1 MYSLNDLQAIV
12 EKSFGELQLPIEPRN
27 LYDPISYTLSLGGKR
42 VRPILCLMS
51 TNLFSDIVD
60 KAVKPA
66 IALEIFHNFTL
77 IHDDIMDN
85 ADVRRGK
92 PTVHKKWNP
101 NVAILSGDAAIIVAY
116 KYVAQTDPM
125 LLPEILKVFN
135 ATALEVCDG
144 QQFDMEYEKLP
155 VVTEDDYLRMIELKT
170 SVLLAAAAKIGA
182 ILGGAS
188 LQDAERLYNFGRNLG
203 LAFQL
208 QDDLLDTYGDPK
220 VFGKAIGGDII
231 SNKKTFLMINA
242 LKLATQPSQVALQ
255 KLLKNEEIAP
265 EEKIALVKA
274 IYDEVGVKE
283 ITQKKIDF
291 YYKLALAEITKIS
304 VREERKEAILSYAEK
319 IMGRKS

>member
-27 LYDPISYTLSLGGKR
+27 LYEPISYTLSLGGKR

-51 TNLFSDIVD
+51 ANLFSDIVD

-116 KYVAQTDPM
+116 KYVAQTDPA

-255 KLLKNEEIAP
+255 KILKNEAIAP
-265 EEKIALVKA
+265 EEKIASVKA

-283 ITQKKIDF
+283 ITEKKIDF
-291 YYKLALAEITKIS
+291 YYKLALAEIAKIS

>member
-291 YYKLALAEITKIS
+291 YYKLALAEIAKIS

>member
-27 LYDPISYTLSLGGKR
+27 LYEPISYTLSLGGKR

-51 TNLFSDIVD
+51 ANLFSDIVD

-116 KYVAQTDPM
+116 KYVAQTDPA

-255 KLLKNEEIAP
+255 KILKNEAIAP
-265 EEKIALVKA
+265 EEKIASVKA

-283 ITQKKIDF
+283 ITEKKIDF
-291 YYKLALAEITKIS
+291 YYKLALAEIAKIS

-319 IMGRKS
+319 IIARKS

>member
-1 MYSLNDLQAIV
+1 
-12 EKSFGELQLPIEPRN
+12 
-27 LYDPISYTLSLGGKR
+27 
-42 VRPILCLMS
+42 MS
-51 TNLFSDIVD
+51 ANLFSDIVD

-116 KYVAQTDPM
+116 KYVAQTDST

-155 VVTEDDYLRMIELKT
+155 VVTEDDYLKMIELKT

-255 KLLKNEEIAP
+255 KILKNEAIAP
-265 EEKIALVKA
+265 EEKIASVKA

-283 ITQKKIDF
+283 ITEKKIDF
-291 YYKLALAEITKIS
+291 YYKLALAEIAKIS

>member
-27 LYDPISYTLSLGGKR
+27 LYEPISYTLSLGGKR

-51 TNLFSDIVD
+51 ANLFSDIVD

-116 KYVAQTDPM
+116 KYVAQTDST

-155 VVTEDDYLRMIELKT
+155 VVTEDDYLKMIELKT

-255 KLLKNEEIAP
+255 KILKNEAIAP
-265 EEKIALVKA
+265 EEKIASVKA

-283 ITQKKIDF
+283 ITEKKIDF
-291 YYKLALAEITKIS
+291 YYKLALAEIAKIS

>member
-242 LKLATQPSQVALQ
+242 LKLATQLSQVALQ

-291 YYKLALAEITKIS
+291 YYKLALAEIAKIS

>member
-242 LKLATQPSQVALQ
+242 LKLATQPFQVALQ

-291 YYKLALAEITKIS
+291 YYKLALAEIAKIS

>member
-27 LYDPISYTLSLGGKR
+27 LYEPISYTLSLGGKR

-51 TNLFSDIVD
+51 ANLFSDIVD

-116 KYVAQTDPM
+116 KYVAQTDPV

-188 LQDAERLYNFGRNLG
+188 LQDGERLYNFGRNLG

-255 KLLKNEEIAP
+255 KILKNEAITP
-265 EEKIALVKA
+265 EEKIASVKA

-283 ITQKKIDF
+283 ITEKKIDF
-291 YYKLALAEITKIS
+291 YYKLALAEIAKIS

>member
-27 LYDPISYTLSLGGKR
+27 LYEPISYTLSLGGKR

-51 TNLFSDIVD
+51 ANLFSDIVD

-77 IHDDIMDN
+77 IHDNIMDN

-116 KYVAQTDPM
+116 KYVAQTDPA

-255 KLLKNEEIAP
+255 KILKNEAIAP
-265 EEKIALVKA
+265 EEKIASVKA

-283 ITQKKIDF
+283 ITEKKIDF
-291 YYKLALAEITKIS
+291 YYKLALAEIAKIS

>member
-27 LYDPISYTLSLGGKR
+27 LYEPISYTLSLGGKR

-51 TNLFSDIVD
+51 ANLFSDIVD

-116 KYVAQTDPM
+116 KYVAQTDPV

-255 KLLKNEEIAP
+255 KILKNEAIAP
-265 EEKIALVKA
+265 EEKIASVKA

-283 ITQKKIDF
+283 ITEKKIDF
-291 YYKLALAEITKIS
+291 YYKLALAEIAKIS

>member
-27 LYDPISYTLSLGGKR
+27 LYEPISYTLSLGGKR

-51 TNLFSDIVD
+51 ANLFSDIVD

-116 KYVAQTDPM
+116 KYVAQTDPA

-170 SVLLAAAAKIGA
+170 SVLLAAAAKTGA

-255 KLLKNEEIAP
+255 KILKNEAIAP
-265 EEKIALVKA
+265 EEKIASVKA

-283 ITQKKIDF
+283 ITEKKIDF
-291 YYKLALAEITKIS
+291 YYKLALAEIAKIS

>member
-27 LYDPISYTLSLGGKR
+27 LYEPISYTLSLGGKR

-51 TNLFSDIVD
+51 ANLFSDIVD

-116 KYVAQTDPM
+116 KYVAQTDPA

-188 LQDAERLYNFGRNLG
+188 LQDGERLYNFGRNLG

-255 KLLKNEEIAP
+255 KILKNEAIAP
-265 EEKIALVKA
+265 EEKIASVKA

-283 ITQKKIDF
+283 ITEKKIDF
-291 YYKLALAEITKIS
+291 YYKLALAEIAKIS

>member
-27 LYDPISYTLSLGGKR
+27 LYEPISYTLSLGGKR

-51 TNLFSDIVD
+51 ANLFSDIVD

-116 KYVAQTDPM
+116 KYVAQTDST

-155 VVTEDDYLRMIELKT
+155 VVTEDDYLKMIELKT

-242 LKLATQPSQVALQ
+242 LKLGTQPSQVALQ
-255 KLLKNEEIAP
+255 KILKNEAIAP
-265 EEKIALVKA
+265 EEKIASVKA

-283 ITQKKIDF
+283 ITEKKIDF
-291 YYKLALAEITKIS
+291 YYKLALAEIAKIS